1 MKTILVPVDF
11 SSYSDNALDFAYALA
26 KRDGDAKIMIMHIIE
41 AMDTQSYSTMGMVKL
56 DNQTDLD
63 LNLMIQGVQKRMQD
77 IVNNP
82 KFDGIE
88 IVAHVHHGKPYENIS
103 KAIAEHEATVVVM
116 GTLGSSGLDEL
127 FIGSNTE
134 KVVRFAKCPV
144 LSIPES
150 AKFDKIKNV
159 VYATNLKEEDDDV
172 VQRLK
177 YGLTLFGAHLHLLWV
192 NTIHDL
198 ESVENMDEKL
208 NEFAQKNGLSN
219 YSVHVSKGIFA
230 EAGIMNY
237 ADEIDADMIAMTTGG
252 KKGIAYLFSG
262 SLAEDVVNHSSL
274 PVWTYSV
281 RKDK

>member
-26 KRDGDAKIMIMHIIE
+26 KRDGDAKIMILHIIE

-56 DNQTDLD
+56 DNQTDLY

-88 IVAHVHHGKPYENIS
+88 IDAHVHHGKPYENIS
-103 KAIAEHEATVVVM
+103 KAIAEHDATVVVM

-134 KVVRFAKCPV
+134 KVVRYAKCPV

-150 AKFDKIKNV
+150 AKFDQIKNV

-198 ESVENMDEKL
+198 ESIDNMDAKL

-252 KKGIAYLFSG
+252 RKGIAYLFSG